1 MRSSPTLSE
10 TRLSL
15 SFFLTT
21 PAKKPRTECCCQ
33 SVAFMIA
40 AIVVPFGCRS
50 IPITVSC
57 LDEPRVD
64 LADIAFGLATLDAV
78 GDRAALRFRLKD
90 EVARD
95 CLVIRFADVDLVLSA
110 AIWVSLMST
119 TASNAATDTSPAI
132 GRGTKEPGVY
142 ARDSL

>member
-1 MRSSPTLSE
+1 
-10 TRLSL
+10 
-15 SFFLTT
+15 
-21 PAKKPRTECCCQ
+21 
-33 SVAFMIA
+33 
-40 AIVVPFGCRS
+40 
-50 IPITVSC
+50 
-57 LDEPRVD
+57 
-64 LADIAFGLATLDAV
+64 LADIAFGLATLDAA

-95 CLVIRFADVDLVLSA
+95 CLVIRFADFDLVLSA

-142 ARDSL
+142 ARDSLFNSEAVSCNRPASYCSAMAVTLLMQLKSSEFGAILWLILCHSDHELAAAQRVP